1 MKYTTTIKA
10 IDPKTGELKE
20 WMGPVIDA
28 ISFKH
33 AKRYCNEN
41 GLGYCKVIGELIAE
55 IPADGLTPDMDNIID
70 YETIKMN

>member
-41 GLGYCKVIGELIAE
+41 LNHHSYQNLCYHLNYR
-55 IPADGLTPDMDNIID
+55 L
-70 YETIKMN
+70 